1 MIYDEF
7 MIQKLEEREN
17 EAFKKK
23 KGKQDDEQSD
33 DELI

>member
-23 KGKQDDEQSD
+23 KGIKDDD
-33 DELI
+33 